1 MKKPLIT
8 LTVLSSVLN
17 ITPVSAQEVIQQFA
31 NESNGGFATERAL
44 FNHSLVLSEIQ
55 DEELRREVLAKL
67 DSLISLSQSV
77 KSDSKID
84 KSEELDNAIAGLKNK
99 ILILENRE
107 SNVSSQVKSKL
118 LGEML
123 RSGVVVVDEEETLNQ
138 SRVQVVLNS
147 SIVAQLESRP
157 GLIDSVAASSGT
169 VCI

>member
-17 ITPVSAQEVIQQFA
+17 MTPISAQELIHQFE
-31 NESNGGFATERAL
+31 NEDSGRVVRERVF

-55 DEELRREVLAKL
+55 DEELRREILAKL
-67 DSLISLSQSV
+67 DILVLLSQAV
-77 KSDSKID
+77 KSDNKID
-84 KSEELDNAIAGLKNK
+84 KSEELDNAIVGLKDK
-99 ILILENRE
+99 VLILEASE
-107 SNVSSQVKSKL
+107 SSVSSQVKSKL

-123 RSGVVVVDEEETLNQ
+123 RSGVVVVDELETLNQ

-147 SIVAQLESRP
+147 SIVAQLENRP
-157 GLIDSVAASSGT
+157 GLIDSIAASSGT